1 MSICA
6 VTEMKNPLMPDD
18 FVHTVSKRYIEL
30 YEKVTGMAFNGTAS
44 ADIEERVRQNVER
57 YLTEAAGS

>member
-1 MSICA
+1 VSICA

-18 FVHTVSKRYIEL
+18 FVHTVSQRYIEL

-44 ADIEERVRQNVER
+44 ADIEARVRQNVER